1 MEGGIGVGGKL
12 NSSFKKKIISRVIS
26 LGWVEVPSPE
36 IVINLPRENNKL
48 HCQGLLYRFS
58 GG

>member
-26 LGWVEVPSPE
+26 LGLVEAPSPE
-36 IVINLPRENNKL
+36 TVINLPRENNKL
-48 HCQGLLYRFS
+48 HCKGEPYQIS
-58 GG
+58 G